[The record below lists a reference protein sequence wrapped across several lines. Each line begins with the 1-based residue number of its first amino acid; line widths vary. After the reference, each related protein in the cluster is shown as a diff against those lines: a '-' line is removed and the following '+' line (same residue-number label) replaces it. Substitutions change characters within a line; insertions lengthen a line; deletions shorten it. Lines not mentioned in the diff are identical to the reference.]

1 MEFRNEKGRSGEDLL
16 KQEYALKETVGRQM
30 GSCPGSLWQASYE
43 EYAWRTIDKN
53 TQKNYTKKGFND
65 PDNQDGMVTH
75 LDSGMLECEVKWA
88 LGSTT
93 MNKATR
99 GDGFQL
105 SYFIS

>member
-1 MEFRNEKGRSGEDLL
+1 MEFRNEKGRSSEDLL

-30 GSCPGSLWQASYE
+30 GSCPGFLWQASYE
-43 EYAWRTIDKN
+43 EYAWRTIGKN
-53 TQKNYTKKGFND
+53 TQKTYTKKGLND

>member
-1 MEFRNEKGRSGEDLL
+1 
-16 KQEYALKETVGRQM
+16 
-30 GSCPGSLWQASYE
+30 
-43 EYAWRTIDKN
+43 
-53 TQKNYTKKGFND
+53 
-65 PDNQDGMVTH
+65 MVTH